1 MTNLQFEVNGKH
13 YSLEV
18 EANEMLSDVLRE
30 RLGLTGTKISCGE
43 AECGVCTVLI
53 DGAPILSCNYPAVKA
68 EGKAVITIEGLAEDG
83 EMHPLQE
90 AFIKHGAVQCGFCT
104 PGQIMTAAALLQEK
118 PDPTDEDI
126 EYALNDTLCRCGTYP
141 MITNAIHA
149 AADKINHGKPIDYP
163 SFDFGGGLEQV
174 GQVVPRPEAGEKVTG
189 EAIYTDDISFPGML
203 YGATLRAGYPHGV
216 VKKLDV
222 SKAKELPGVKAVLTA
237 DDIPGRINHGEI
249 FQDWPALV
257 GVGEKF
263 RYVGDAIA
271 VVAADTQDIARQA
284 LELIEFVFEPLPI
297 VNNPVEANQEDAPRV
312 LESGNLLKHIKVNKG
327 DIQQGF
333 EEADVIVEDTFF
345 TPTYEH
351 AFMEPECSIARP
363 LEDGKMEV
371 IVGSQIPYSDR
382 EQVAEALDLPLDKV
396 RVRSPLVGG
405 GFGGKEDIAGQIH
418 AALLAR
424 ATGKPVKILYDRHES
439 LLVHPKRHA
448 TQIRVKLGLKK
459 DGKLTAAQTELYG
472 DTGAYASL
480 GDKVMGRATTHST
493 GPYIVPNVKVDCY
506 AMYTNNPPAG
516 AFRGFGALQAAFA
529 IESIMDQV
537 AEKLGIDPIEL
548 RRINALRTGAITN
561 TGQHLRESV
570 GLLECIDKTSEA
582 LLEHTNGEDPFISR
596 PVPGEPN
603 KRRAWGFAVTF
614 KNTGLGEGAP
624 DNASAEIELLEDG
637 RVETRISSA
646 EIGQGLVTVLQMI
659 TAQELNL
666 PLEQVHIYLSDTDLT
681 PDGGPTTGSRQT
693 YISGNAT
700 KFAAINLRNSML
712 STLAEKYN
720 LPPDEIVFDQGV
732 VRVNG
737 TELSFADVGAL
748 MREEG
753 RVPRLTY
760 DYSSP
765 KTTPLGEPGDKHF
778 AYSFAAQAMEV
789 EVDLETG
796 EVRVVRA
803 LGATDVGKA
812 INPLGLQGQVEGG
825 LIMGI
830 GHALTEEFIVEDG
843 QIVTD
848 YLSRY
853 RMPSIHHVPEEIQV
867 MIVEDPTEDGPYG
880 GKGVGEISTMPV
892 LPAIANAVNN
902 ACGVRFKSL
911 PIDQDWLLT
920 QLKKNA
926 SAA

>member
-1 MTNLQFEVNGKH
+1 MPELNFTVNGKEH
-13 YSLEV
+13 NLEV
-18 EANEMLSDVLRE
+18 SGSEMLSDILRY
-30 RLGLTGTKISCGE
+30 RLGLIGTKISCNE
-43 AECGVCTVLI
+43 AECGVCTVLV
-53 DGAPILSCNYPAVKA
+53 DGAPILSCNYPALKA
-68 EGKAVITIEGLAEDG
+68 QGKSVVTIEGLAPDE
-83 EMHPLQE
+83 ELHPVQE

-104 PGQIMTAAALLQEK
+104 PGQIMTAVALLNENEE
-118 PDPTDEDI
+118 PTDEDI

-141 MITNAIHA
+141 MIVNAIHA
-149 AADKINHGKPIDYP
+149 AADKINTGDPIQYP
-163 SFDFGGGLEQV
+163 QFDFGGGLDVV
-174 GQVVPRPEAGEKVTG
+174 GQVVPRPEAREKVVGT
-189 EAIYTDDISFPGML
+189 AVYTDDITFPDML
-203 YGATLRAGYPHGV
+203 FGATLRAGSPHGRV
-216 VKKLDV
+216 ITLDV
-222 SKAKELPGVKAVLTA
+222 SKAKELPGVQAVLTA

-271 VVAADTQDIARQA
+271 VVAADTQEIADLA
-284 LELIEFVFEPLPI
+284 LDLIQFEFEPLPI
-297 VNNPVEANQEDAPRV
+297 VTNPVDANNEDAPLV
-312 LESGNLLKHIKVNKG
+312 HESGNLLKHIKVNKG
-327 DIQQGF
+327 DIQKGF
-333 EEADVIVEDTFF
+333 EEAEVIIEDTFF
-345 TPTYEH
+345 TPTFEH

-363 LEDGKMEV
+363 LDDGKIEV

-382 EQVAEALDLPLDKV
+382 EQVAEALDLPLEKV

-459 DGKLTAAQTELYG
+459 DGQLIAAQTELYG

-493 GPYIVPNVKVDCY
+493 GPYIVPHVKVDCY
-506 AMYTNNPPAG
+506 AVYTNNPPAG
-516 AFRGFGALQAAFA
+516 AFRGFGAFQAAFA
-529 IESIMDQV
+529 IECMMDRV
-537 AEKLGIDPIEL
+537 AEELDIDPIEL
-548 RRINALRTGAITN
+548 RKMNALRKGAVTN

-570 GLLECIDKTSEA
+570 GLLECIDRTSQAVFEY
-582 LLEHTNGEDPFISR
+582 TGGEDPFVSR
-596 PVPGEPN
+596 EVPEEPH

-637 RVETRISSA
+637 KVETRISSA
-646 EIGQGLVTVLQMI
+646 EIGQGLVTVLQMV
-659 TAQELNL
+659 TAEELNL
-666 PLEQVHIYLSDTDLT
+666 PLEQVNVYLSDTDLT

-693 YISGNAT
+693 YISGNAA
-700 KFAAINLRNSML
+700 KFAAITLRNGML
-712 STLAEKYN
+712 ATLAEKYN
-720 LPPDEIVFDQGV
+720 LPPDEIVFDQGM

-737 TELSFADVGAL
+737 QELSFADVGSL

-753 RVPRLTY
+753 RVPRMVY
-760 DYSSP
+760 DYHSP
-765 KTTPLGEPGDKHF
+765 ETTPLGEPGDKHF

-789 EVDLETG
+789 EVDMQTG
-796 EVRVVRA
+796 EVRVVKA
-803 LGATDVGKA
+803 VGATDVGKA

-830 GHALTEEFIVEDG
+830 GHALTEEFIIEEG
-843 QIVTD
+843 QVFTD

-853 RMPSIHHVPEEIQV
+853 RMPSIHHVPDEIKV
-867 MIVEDPTEDGPYG
+867 IIVEDPTQDGPYG

-892 LPAIANAVNN
+892 PPAIVNGIYNAS
-902 ACGVRFKSL
+902 GVRLKSI
-911 PIDQDWLLT
+911 PVDQDQLISLL
-920 QLKKNA
+920 KEE
-926 SAA
+926 SD